1 MTKALS
7 KTRENKGTTVVEFAM
22 VLPMCL
28 LLLFA
33 VIEFG
38 HYFFVQHT
46 LQYATREG
54 TRLGLVGAT
63 LNDPSGNPM
72 TRQAS
77 IIQTIK
83 DHAAL
88 AVDPGALQV
97 SIFPVDPGTGYSDPA
112 NWQNMTNPGT
122 GGQYMRVRVQYTLT
136 FLTPLIGQFFPSSQ
150 QVITAQALYWNEM
163 F

>member
-1 MTKALS
+1 MTTRS
-7 KTRENKGTTVVEFAM
+7 KMKDSSGATVVEFAM
-22 VLPMCL
+22 VLPICL

-54 TRLGLVGAT
+54 TRLGLVGAS
-63 LNDPSGNPM
+63 LADPSGNPM

-77 IIQTIK
+77 IVETIK
-83 DHAAL
+83 ENASM
-88 AVDPGALQV
+88 AVDPGALEI
-97 SIFPVDPGTGYSDPA
+97 SIFPVDPSTGYVDPTG
-112 NWQNMTNPGT
+112 WQTMTDPGS
-122 GGQYMRVRVQYTLT
+122 GGQYMRVRVQYTFT
-136 FLTPLIGQFFPSSQ
+136 FLTPLIGQLFPSSQ
-150 QVITAQALYWNEM
+150 QVITAQALYRNEM